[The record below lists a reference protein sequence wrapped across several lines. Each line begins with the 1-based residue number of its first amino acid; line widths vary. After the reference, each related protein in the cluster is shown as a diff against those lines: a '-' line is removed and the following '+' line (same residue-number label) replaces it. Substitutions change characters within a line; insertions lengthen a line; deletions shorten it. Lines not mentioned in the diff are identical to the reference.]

1 MRHAPLA
8 LAAALVV
15 AGCTSS
21 GGGGFFGAP
30 ITHSVI
36 VDTVYSPLEIRGAG
50 APFPAEVRGAPPGGA
65 TEAEA
70 LESVRMPLFL
80 GGPPLVPAD
89 PEERGPRVVIAFGGA
104 PLNGFCE
111 RGAGGVDLAPGA
123 ALTAAVGICRD
134 ERLVT
139 RGVLEA
145 PGIGGPDDPAYADT
159 LNDALRAVM
168 PAHNPNIDRDRR
180 DRFVP
185 GF

>member
-1 MRHAPLA
+1 MRHAPLVAA
-8 LAAALVV
+8 LALVV
-15 AGCTSS
+15 AGCASS

-30 ITHSVI
+30 VTHSVI
-36 VDTVYSPLEIRGAG
+36 VETVYSPLEIRGAG
-50 APFPAEVRGAPPGGA
+50 APFPAELRGAPPGGA
-65 TEAEA
+65 TAAEA
-70 LESVRMPLFL
+70 LDGVRMPLFL
-80 GGPPLVPAD
+80 GGAPLVPAA

-123 ALTAAVGICRD
+123 ELTAAVGLCRD
-134 ERLVT
+134 ARLVT

-145 PGIGGPDDPAYADT
+145 PGVGGPDDPAYAET

-168 PAHNPNIDRDRR
+168 PVNNPNLDGDRR
-180 DRFVP
+180 DVFVP